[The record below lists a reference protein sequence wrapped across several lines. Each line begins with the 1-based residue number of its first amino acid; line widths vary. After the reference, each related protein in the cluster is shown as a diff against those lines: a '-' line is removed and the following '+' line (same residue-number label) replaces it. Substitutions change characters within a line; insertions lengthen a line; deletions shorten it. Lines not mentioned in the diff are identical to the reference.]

1 MMSWTNGGQI
11 GFCGTGPGTGHDT
24 LYYLDQFGIL
34 KACKDIQIQ
43 IFELLLKEKTQ
54 KTADI
59 QSVSATSAMQPNLS
73 VSLRENTSGVSW
85 ANISTFMTREAEA
98 KIMSIFMATFHRGL
112 MLGYTCYQKANA
124 AFSTAP
130 PIHVLP
136 VGFVMV
142 IPLAKNKSLEA
153 SRMLVAC

>member
-1 MMSWTNGGQI
+1 
-11 GFCGTGPGTGHDT
+11 
-24 LYYLDQFGIL
+24 
-34 KACKDIQIQ
+34 
-43 IFELLLKEKTQ
+43 
-54 KTADI
+54 
-59 QSVSATSAMQPNLS
+59 
-73 VSLRENTSGVSW
+73 
-85 ANISTFMTREAEA
+85 
-98 KIMSIFMATFHRGL
+98 
-112 MLGYTCYQKANA
+112 MLGYTCYQKASA

>member
-1 MMSWTNGGQI
+1 
-11 GFCGTGPGTGHDT
+11 
-24 LYYLDQFGIL
+24 
-34 KACKDIQIQ
+34 
-43 IFELLLKEKTQ
+43 
-54 KTADI
+54 
-59 QSVSATSAMQPNLS
+59 
-73 VSLRENTSGVSW
+73 
-85 ANISTFMTREAEA
+85 MTREAEA

-153 SRMLVAC
+153 SRMLVACWECRAVNCMKKKVSVSQLRHISICKFIQQRNHFAIVQKE